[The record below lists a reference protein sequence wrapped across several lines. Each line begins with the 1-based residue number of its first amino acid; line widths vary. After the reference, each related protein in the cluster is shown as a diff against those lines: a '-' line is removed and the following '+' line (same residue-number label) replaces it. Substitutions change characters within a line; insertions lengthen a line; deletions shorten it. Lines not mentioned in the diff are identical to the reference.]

1 MRSAPYALE
10 RLSYIFT
17 SVRTTP
23 NIALSDDALTGV
35 MVSPLLEST
44 VDQAHAVE
52 RGTRLQSSAS
62 RSFDAYQTGAP
73 HRSPFLLRKVLLA
86 LELRWTVEDR
96 VLIPS
101 LGDTQGV
108 MQGDSEEA
116 RRELEALRRLAA
128 LARQRETSIESQ
140 RVLVCVIETLA
151 SLRSQR
157 VALALTKAQ
166 RAGMVDARTLVRQ
179 MDRLLA
185 EWRSASADSG
195 EIEDEVRDTWT
206 CLAASDAA

>member
-1 MRSAPYALE
+1 
-10 RLSYIFT
+10 
-17 SVRTTP
+17 
-23 NIALSDDALTGV
+23 
-35 MVSPLLEST
+35 MVDPLLEST
-44 VDQAHAVE
+44 MDQAHAVE
-52 RGTRLQSSAS
+52 RGTRLQSHAN
-62 RSFDAYQTGAP
+62 RSFDAYQTGSP
-73 HRSPFLLRKVLLA
+73 HRSPFVLRKVLLA

-101 LGDTQGV
+101 LSDTQGV

-157 VALALTKAQ
+157 VASALTKAQ
-166 RAGMVDARTLVRQ
+166 RAGMVDSRMLVRQ

-185 EWRSASADSG
+185 EWRSASTESGQIEAD
-195 EIEDEVRDTWT
+195 VRDTWT
-206 CLAASDAA
+206 GLAPNDTG